1 MPIYQF
7 LLLITPDKITVVCSQ
22 KKADI
27 IETLKQGDKQIAL
40 EVIRRGKNGEE
51 NVPLYENIVKQLNNV
66 GFFFCFT
73 IRLFTHKRIPCRKKW
88 VFLSKINSKARILMN
103 GKRLAPNIIKI
114 MKKWIYLLLFLLVWP
129 RKMKKKW

>member
-51 NVPLYENIVKQLNNV
+51 NVPLYENVVKQLNNV
-66 GFFFCFT
+66 GFFFVLQYVCLL
-73 IRLFTHKRIPCRKKW
+73 IN
-88 VFLSKINSKARILMN
+88 VFLVEKSGCFCQR
-103 GKRLAPNIIKI
+103 
-114 MKKWIYLLLFLLVWP
+114 
-129 RKMKKKW
+129 